1 MGLTRL
7 PHGLFATPNIGG
19 GRLIDIFNSENIF
32 FVDGD
37 NGIAGNGGKSPDDSV
52 ALPSTAIGLS
62 TRGGVVY
69 VRPRN
74 TTGSAQSYYQDDV
87 VIPLANPNMSLIGC
101 VPDGCTGA
109 QSGPQLKPLTVTGH
123 LIDVKGANFYIEK
136 LRLTLTGGTADQ
148 NKCIIHAVNNTAATQ
163 KPSGIVVRDCR
174 FENDKSKPSYSGTE
188 AVASIGL
195 GSVRD
200 VIIEGNTFYNVIA
213 GIAFQATSG
222 VGHMIQ
228 ITNNIFSSPPA
239 VADCFILMSTSSEA
253 GVMIVWNYFLD
264 GLPALSTGSYKRFV
278 QIIGAATGLFA
289 HNSFASTTDSF
300 TSAGSEC
307 IIPNTMFGGPNYFNN
322 GNTSQ
327 A

>member
-1 MGLTRL
+1 MTVSRL
-7 PHGLFATPNIGG
+7 PHGLFATPNIGA
-19 GRLIDIFNSENIF
+19 GRLVDFFNSDNIF

-37 NGIAGNGGKSPDDSV
+37 NGSVSNEGKSPDSPV
-52 ALPSTAIGLS
+52 ALSSTAIGFA
-62 TRGGVVY
+62 TRGGVIY
-69 VRPRN
+69 VRPKN
-74 TTGSAQSYYQDDV
+74 TAASAQSYYQEDI
-87 VIPLANPNMSLIGC
+87 VIPITKPNLSLIGC

-109 QSGPQLKPLTVTGH
+109 QSGPQIKPSTVTGH

-148 NKCIIHAVNNTAATQ
+148 NKCIIHAVNDVAATQ
-163 KPSGIVVRDCR
+163 KPSGLVVRDCR

-188 AVASIGL
+188 AVACIGL

-200 VIIEGNTFYNVIA
+200 VIIEGNTFYNVIG
-213 GIAFQATSG
+213 GIAYQATSG

-228 ITNNIFSSPPA
+228 ISGNIFSSPPA
-239 VADCFILMSTSSEA
+239 VSDCFILMSTSSEA
-253 GVMIVWNYFLD
+253 GIMIVGNYFLD
-264 GLPALSTGSYKRFV
+264 GLPALSTGGYKRFV

-289 HNSFASTTDSF
+289 DNWFATTTDSF

-307 IIPNTMFGGPNYFNN
+307 VIPNTMFGGNWFNN
-322 GNTSQ
+322 GTANG